1 MGGRIGDSYSKWKV
15 EGFIFLSLTRAILG
29 HTEDGA
35 IP

>member
-1 MGGRIGDSYSKWKV
+1 MDRRIGDSYSKWKV
-15 EGFIFLSLTRAILG
+15 GGFNFQSLTRAILG